1 MSEGRQESLE
11 PIYQTELKEIGAE
24 VEAFLEERYL
34 ILFELGAPPELAEMS
49 VLHDCSHMR
58 EEPPVAGDVL
68 AIGEMEFRIT
78 AVGEKAWKN
87 IKDLGH
93 AVFVF
98 NGANEAEMPGQICL
112 EETGSGSL
120 IGTVRPGALLEM
132 KVEAAAIR
140 GREGTRRES
149 QA

>member
-1 MSEGRQESLE
+1 ME
-11 PIYQTELKEIGAE
+11 PIYRTEIKEIVAE
-24 VEAFLEERYL
+24 VEAFLEEKYL
-34 ILFELGAPPELAEMS
+34 ILFEIGAPPELAEMS

-58 EEPPVAGDVL
+58 EERPTPGDVL
-68 AIGEMEFRIT
+68 AIGDREIRIT

-98 NGANEAEMPGQICL
+98 NGASEVEMPGQICL
-112 EETGSGSL
+112 EETDTGGL
-120 IGTVRPGALLEM
+120 LETVRPGALLDIR
-132 KVEAAAIR
+132 VGAAAMSE
-140 GREGTRRES
+140 REGTGRES

>member
-1 MSEGRQESLE
+1 ME
-11 PIYQTELKEIGAE
+11 PIYRTEITEIGVE
-24 VEAFLEERYL
+24 VEAFLEEGYL
-34 ILFELGAPPELAEMS
+34 ILFETGAPPELAEMS

-68 AIGEMEFRIT
+68 AMGEKEFRIT
-78 AVGEKAWKN
+78 AVGEKSWKN

-98 NGANEAEMPGQICL
+98 NGASEVEMPGQICL
-112 EETGSGSL
+112 EETDTGL
-120 IGTVRPGALLEM
+120 LLEMIRPGARLEM
-132 KVEAAAIR
+132 KAGAAAVR
-140 GREGTRRES
+140 GREGIRRES

>member
-1 MSEGRQESLE
+1 ME
-11 PIYQTELKEIGAE
+11 PMYRTEIKEIGAE

-34 ILFELGAPPELAEMS
+34 ILFEVGAPPELAEMA

-68 AIGEMEFRIT
+68 SIGDREFCIT
-78 AVGEKAWKN
+78 AVGGKAWKN

-98 NGANEAEMPGQICL
+98 NGAKEVEMPGQICL
-112 EETGSGSL
+112 EEGGAEDL
-120 IGTVRPGALLEM
+120 NEMVRPGAWLEM
-132 KVEAAAIR
+132 KAGAETAAAR
-140 GREGTRRES
+140 GREGAKRES
-149 QA
+149 